1 MQATFLHTTCLLLQ
15 QFYLYLGEPCSSC
28 PQGQDIR
35 SGLFDDSDIKEIWK
49 EYETGENIFV
59 NY

>member
-1 MQATFLHTTCLLLQ
+1 MAATFDHKFCLSFQ
-15 QFYLYLGEPCSSC
+15 QYYTFLGEPCSSC

-49 EYETGENIFV
+49 EYENNENIFV